1 MPSFVFKLREIERI
15 VEWFTVKSPESHLGH
30 SHVARN
36 LSHVARN
43 FLVTSPEILVTSPE
57 KKVKSP
63 VSNKK
68 GKRCSFPTT
77 KCGVE
82 KLYLGF

>member
-43 FLVTSPEILVTSPE
+43 FSDIARNFSDVTR
-57 KKVKSP
+57 KKSQVA
-63 VSNKK
+63 
-68 GKRCSFPTT
+68 RF
-77 KCGVE
+77 
-82 KLYLGF
+82 

>member
-43 FLVTSPEILVTSPE
+43 FLVTSPE

>member
-1 MPSFVFKLREIERI
+1 MPSFVFKLKEIERI

-43 FLVTSPEILVTSPE
+43 FSDVAR
-57 KKVKSP
+57 KKRQVA
-63 VSNKK
+63 
-68 GKRCSFPTT
+68 RF
-77 KCGVE
+77 
-82 KLYLGF
+82 